1 MRYLVLITAVVAW
14 TVVGF
19 MVGKQ
24 VGIAE
29 GRSMA
34 LKEAYKTNPVS
45 EELER
50 TCFTLW
56 VGEQAKKAW
65 KKENEK

>member
-1 MRYLVLITAVVAW
+1 MRYLTLVIVAASW
-14 TVVGF
+14 
-19 MVGKQ
+19 
-24 VGIAE
+24 GIIGYKIGQTDGIVE
-29 GRSMA
+29 GRNTA
-34 LKEAYKTNPVS
+34 LKTNPVS

>member
-1 MRYLVLITAVVAW
+1 MRYLTLVIVAVSW
-14 TVVGF
+14 GIIGYKIGQTD
-19 MVGKQ
+19 
-24 VGIAE
+24 GIAE
-29 GRSMA
+29 GRSTA

-65 KKENEK
+65 KKENGK